1 MKPATSKPVP
11 SVLILA
17 VLGMLC
23 VLLVL
28 GWWAGESNA
37 ANADAQMRGQ
47 LQQQASHVAQTMNP
61 ELIRK
66 LSFASAD
73 KGTPS
78 FDYLREQMTVY
89 GHYISQKSIWS
100 LAIRNGVLV
109 FGPENLDVNDSQAS
123 PPGTVYEKPLP
134 GILEIFKTGKP
145 YVIGPYTDEY
155 GTFVSAVAPV
165 TDPQSGEVLMVVGI
179 DVPAGDWQT
188 RINAARWGPFF
199 TIFILMLVLLAGFGA
214 IRWRDRYM
222 RPGTLDLKFWIIAPV
237 AFAMLAGLILFGVY
251 QYQQGVE
258 ASNLEMQRVTERADG
273 EWNRLIA
280 SDVQMLKA
288 QIDHISTDPAML
300 KAWQEHDLISLT
312 ALSQPVSEK
321 LKSDYKITHFYFVE
335 PNRSVFLRAYT
346 PSKVGG
352 VIDRHTMLTAAKTGE
367 DTWGVELGSQG
378 TFTLRY
384 IRPVKLNGTVV
395 GYLELGEEINRLA
408 IGISSDLNVD
418 TITVIRKEFM
428 TRENFEAGCQLYGFT
443 GQWDTYPDFVVIH
456 QTTTGI
462 PTEID
467 SWLKASHDPFDK
479 TPEFT
484 AQMDG
489 KKYSVGIIYLPDAA
503 GRNVGDIIL
512 MQDVTAQSAKADSD
526 LLFNM
531 GLVIILFGSILVLLW
546 MVTDTTERQLTG
558 AFETVTRTRRNF
570 EVFFNTIDDFLFV
583 LDEQGCI
590 LHTNETVTRRLGY
603 TKEELPGQ
611 SVLMMHPPDRR
622 DEAGRTVA
630 GMLAGTIDFC
640 PVPLMTKDGRLIP
653 VETRVT
659 RGEWDGSPVL
669 FGVSKDISDL
679 KKSEEKF
686 SAAFHANPALMI
698 VSTIEEGRILDVN
711 ASFLATLGYS
721 REEVMGRTVSE
732 LNIYSDSAQQNTL
745 IRQLKENGQVR
756 NVEVKI
762 YRKDREL
769 VDGLFSAI
777 TIDVSGVPRLFT
789 VVLDITERK
798 QNESVIARKTQ
809 ELLAVNDELTAAG
822 EELKAQFD
830 ALTTSEQMVRE
841 SEEKFRLLI
850 ENSHDIIYT
859 ITPAGII
866 TFVSPS
872 WTALL
877 GQPVNEVEGRSFQQF
892 IHPDDLPAF
901 LTFLQKTIE
910 TAQRQTGIEYR
921 VRHADGTWRLHTTN
935 AVPLKDE
942 SGTVIAFEGS
952 ASDITE
958 RKRAEDA
965 LMQASRKLA
974 MLNSITRHD
983 ILNQLMG
990 LRTYLELSKMDVSD
1004 PVFLNYIQKEEQAA
1018 EAIQWQIEFTKN
1030 YQDIGGQ
1037 APKWQNLSD
1046 TIGSAVGQLK
1056 PTGVEINVAVERAEV
1071 FADPLLEKVFYNL
1084 MENSLRHGEH
1094 VTRMD
1099 FSVKESESGLI
1110 LTYADNGVGVTA
1122 DDKKKLFQ
1130 KGFGK
1135 HTGLGL
1141 FLSKEILSITG
1152 ITIRETGEP
1161 GKGARFEMTVP
1172 KGAWK

>member
-1 MKPATSKPVP
+1 M
-11 SVLILA
+11 
-17 VLGMLC
+17 
-23 VLLVL
+23 
-28 GWWAGESNA
+28 
-37 ANADAQMRGQ
+37 DAQMRGQ
-47 LQQQASHVAQTMNP
+47 LLLQASHVAQTMNP
-61 ELIRK
+61 ELVRQ
-66 LSFASAD
+66 LSFSAAD
-73 KGTPS
+73 NGAPP
-78 FDYLREQMTVY
+78 FEYLREQMTVY
-89 GHYISQKSIWS
+89 GHYINQKSIWS
-100 LAIRNGVLV
+100 LTLRNDTLI
-109 FGPENLDVNDSQAS
+109 FGPDNVDVNDPLST

-155 GTFVSAVAPV
+155 GTFVSAIAPV
-165 TDPQSGEVLMVVGI
+165 TDPQSGKVLMVVAV
-179 DVPAGDWQT
+179 DVMADDWQA
-188 RINAARWGPFF
+188 RLNAARLEPFF
-199 TIFILMLVLLAGFGA
+199 TVFILMLVLLAGFGA

-222 RPGTLDLKFWIIAPV
+222 RAGTLDLKFWIIAPV
-237 AFAMLAGLILFGVY
+237 ALAMLAGLILFGVY
-251 QYQQGVE
+251 QYQQGIE

-273 EWNRLIA
+273 EWNRLVT
-280 SDVQMLKA
+280 SEVQMLKA
-288 QIDHISTDPAML
+288 QIDQVSKDPVML
-300 KAWQEHDLISLT
+300 KAWQDHDLT
-312 ALSQPVSEK
+312 ALAALVQPVSDH
-321 LKSDYKITHFYFVE
+321 LKSDYKITHFYFVDL
-335 PNRSVFLRAYT
+335 NRTVFFRGHQ
-346 PSKVGG
+346 PERRGDR
-352 VIDRHTMLTAAKTGE
+352 IDRVTMLMAERTGD
-367 DTWGVELGSQG
+367 DTWGVELGPLG
-378 TFTLRY
+378 TLTLRY
-384 IRPVKLNGTVV
+384 VRPVIKDGTII
-395 GYLELGEEINRLA
+395 GYIELGEEVNYLA
-408 IGISSDLNVD
+408 DAIAQGESLD
-418 TITVIRKEFM
+418 TIAILRKEYL
-428 TRENFEAGCQLYGFT
+428 TRENFEAGRPTFGFT
-443 GQWDTYPDFVVIH
+443 GQWDTYPDFVVAH
-456 QTTTGI
+456 QTSSKI
-462 PTEID
+462 PAEID
-467 SWLKASHDPFDK
+467 KWLKASHAPYDK

-489 KKYSVGIIYLPDAA
+489 KKYSAGIIYLPDAA

-512 MQDVTAQSAKADSD
+512 MQDVTAQSGKAESD
-526 LLFNM
+526 LFFNM

-570 EVFFNTIDDFLFV
+570 EVFFNTIEDFLFV

-659 RGEWDGSPVL
+659 RGEWDGTPVL

-698 VSTIEEGRILDVN
+698 VSTIEDGRILDVN

-721 REEVMGRTVSE
+721 REEVMGKTVSE
-732 LNIYSDSAQQNTL
+732 LDIYSDSAQRNTF
-745 IRQLKENGQVR
+745 IRQLKESGQIR

-965 LMQASRKLA
+965 LLQASRKLA

-990 LRTYLELSKMDVSD
+990 LRTYLELSRMDVSD

-1046 TIGSAVGQLK
+1046 TIGSAVSQLK

-1152 ITIRETGEP
+1152 ITIREIGEP

-1172 KGAWK
+1172 KGIWRTVGNDA